1 MRMSDW
7 SSDVCSSDLTNIL
20 VLGNATRLIVNANSR
35 EVLKTERAIA
45 AGESRLSILAPSGMT
60 EQEKYFARFYSRG
73 QVVVFSRDNVGLGI
87 AWDAEYKVIGV
98 GRDAR
103 GRQTVNLVD
112 EHGSTIQWDPRLGR
126 AAQINVF
133 TEEQRD
139 LAAGD
144 RVPGRS
150 ATKELDL
157 KNAEIGRE
165 SCRERGCRNG
175 SI

>member
-1 MRMSDW
+1 
-7 SSDVCSSDLTNIL
+7 
-20 VLGNATRLIVNANSR
+20 
-35 EVLKTERAIA
+35 
-45 AGESRLSILAPSGMT
+45 MT

-87 AWDAEYKVIGV
+87 ARDAEYKVIGV

-112 EHGSTIQWDPRLGR
+112 EHGRTIQRDPRLGR

-133 TEEQRD
+133 TDEQRD

-144 RVPGRS
+144 RVQTGS
-150 ATKELDL
+150 ASCRDRGGQCVCVAVVA
-157 KNAEIGRE
+157 AEIKKK
-165 SCRERGCRNG
+165 NT
-175 SI
+175 

>member
-87 AWDAEYKVIGV
+87 DRDAEYKVIGV

-112 EHGSTIQWDPRLGR
+112 EHGSTNQWDQRARKRDVSGKRVCVSVVLG
-126 AAQINVF
+126 
-133 TEEQRD
+133 
-139 LAAGD
+139 
-144 RVPGRS
+144 GRRCS
-150 ATKELDL
+150 KKKD
-157 KNAEIGRE
+157 KKVQ
-165 SCRERGCRNG
+165 
-175 SI
+175 